1 MKLVKTIL
9 AVSAILAI
17 TACTQK
23 EDTTSIKEEVKTETT
38 VVETKETS
46 QEATVVAPEKPVN
59 ASQTAPSTEVPP
71 ETQEGVVVAPEGFE
85 EPVEQSAE
93 PADNTTSKK

>member
-1 MKLVKTIL
+1 MKTLLKTIL

-23 EDTTSIKEEVKTETT
+23 EDTTSVKEEVKTETT

-46 QEATVVAPEKPVN
+46 QEAPVASETTVKVEADTSATVDVKEAPEASEKPVEGGIKV
-59 ASQTAPSTEVPP
+59 TTEEVKT
-71 ETQEGVVVAPEGFE
+71 E
-85 EPVEQSAE
+85 
-93 PADNTTSKK
+93 TSK

>member
-23 EDTTSIKEEVKTETT
+23 EDTTSVKEEVKTETT

-46 QEATVVAPEKPVN
+46 QEAPVAPETTVKVETDANTTEGVKEASEASEKPVEGDTKV
-59 ASQTAPSTEVPP
+59 ATEEVKT
-71 ETQEGVVVAPEGFE
+71 E
-85 EPVEQSAE
+85 
-93 PADNTTSKK
+93 TSK